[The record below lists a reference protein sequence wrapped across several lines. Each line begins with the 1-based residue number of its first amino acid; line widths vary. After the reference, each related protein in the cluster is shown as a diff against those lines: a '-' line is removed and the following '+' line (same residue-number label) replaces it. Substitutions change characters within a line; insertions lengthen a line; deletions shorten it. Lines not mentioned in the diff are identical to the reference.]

1 MVFIDTEVNPK
12 TRQIQD
18 IGCIKSN
25 RDEFHSNDLGQ
36 LIKFIKREDYFVG
49 HNIIKHDLVYL
60 HKTKV
65 KKYIDEHKCID
76 TLFLSTLLYP
86 EKPYHSLVKDDKLY
100 TDSVNNPLNDS
111 KTTQKLFA
119 DIVDAFNKLDGAMKD
134 IFFTLLSEIP
144 GFEAFFNYMKYKP
157 NNKKIQDLIKKK
169 FKDKYCENAELGSF
183 INKNQV
189 ELAYS
194 LALINTN
201 EVESLLPGW
210 VLKSYPEVE
219 NVLWKLR
226 NTPCHE
232 NCHYCDNHLSPLK
245 ALNQYFSYP
254 SFRDFDGVPLQ
265 EQAVKAAIEN
275 RSIITVFPTGGGK
288 SLAFQLPALMAAE
301 SVRGLTV
308 VISPL
313 QSLMKDQVDNLETKN
328 ITKAVFING
337 LLDPIQRKE
346 AIDRVKDG
354 SAAILYIAPESLR
367 SKTIER
373 LLLSRLIVRFVIDEA
388 HCFSTWGQDFRPD
401 YQYIGVFIKE
411 LQEKKGLN
419 TSIPIS
425 CFTATAKKQVII
437 DIENYFK
444 KTLDIE
450 MDIFKTTSQ
459 RKNLIYKVIQVNGE
473 EEKYKEVRNLIE
485 QEKTSTIIYSSRR
498 KTVENLYTRLKQD
511 NFEVSYFHGGLEKD
525 RKTEQQDNFMKGV
538 TEVMVAT
545 NAFGMGV
552 DKSDIGCVIHYD
564 ISDSLENYVQ
574 ESGRAGR
581 DQNMTANCYVLYD
594 ENDLNKHFELLN
606 NSKLNKVEIEQIWTA
621 LKNMTK
627 LRDSVSKSTLEIARE
642 AGWDEEIYDIDTR
655 VKTAIASL
663 EEVGYI
669 KRGQNS
675 PRVFATSI
683 RAKNVEQANAVID
696 QSKLFN
702 EKEKEISKR
711 IMKSLI
717 SNKYRLKPNDEIPE
731 MRVDYIA
738 DNLGLDK
745 EIVIRSINLLR
756 EAKLLEDDNDVFA
769 QIKKGTKS
777 TVANKQVTLYAKII
791 TYLLNALTTD
801 SKIYNTKVINEEL
814 INENISSKMADL
826 TRTFNYLSISHFI
839 ETKKINR
846 DNLKIKLLNEQ
857 KELLAFFNKRLA
869 LAYEIIDYLFKKSEE
884 KRENEYI
891 VNFSLVELKKQVN
904 QSKTLFDIKYDLDD
918 IEAALLFLSKIKAL
932 QIEGGFLVLY
942 SPMYLTRIEKNS
954 LKQFT
959 NQDYANLY
967 NHYENK
973 KQQIHIVGEYA
984 KKMVENYQSALKFV
998 NDYFVMDYKK
1008 FLDAYFPGNRKE
1020 ELERNMSPKRFFELF
1035 GNLSTEQL
1043 TIIKDKE
1050 HSRIAVA
1057 AGPGSGKTRV
1067 LVHKLASIISTED
1080 IRSEQLLMLTFSRAA
1095 VTEFKERL
1103 FNLIGSPA
1111 YSITITTFHSYAFD
1125 VVGRLGSIDTTDDII
1140 KEATELIKNREVN
1153 PVKATKMVLVIDEAQ
1168 DMNLDEYNLV
1178 EALMEYNESLRVIA
1192 VGDDDQNIFEWR
1204 GSSSDYFRSIVEE
1217 EEAFYELPVNFRSKS
1232 NLVDFSN
1239 QFVHTISKRLKKQT
1253 ISSYTKELGTI
1264 KITKYN
1270 TTDLIVP
1277 VVNDVINAN
1286 LKGSTCII
1294 TRTNEQAIHIAGLLN
1309 LNGKKAQ
1316 LIQTNDEFRLFNV
1329 FEIRQFIELL
1339 EKYDN
1344 PLITEGMWTEATEK
1358 LKTRFSNSKNFEM
1371 IDLILN
1377 KFKTTAGNNP
1387 YLSDLIEFVYESNFS
1402 DFYIETPYTVSTF
1415 HKAKGKEFDNVFIL
1429 YDNVNKSYTMKDEE
1443 KRKLYVGLT
1452 RAKTNISI
1460 HTSSPVFDKIK
1471 TNNQQNVVN
1480 DDLFEKPQQ
1489 FIFHL
1494 THRDIYL
1501 NYSKY
1506 VQNNIKDATS
1516 GDELTIEDDILKY
1529 KNRKAVQF
1537 SNAAK
1542 KTIENTIESGY
1553 VLKKARINH
1562 MVYWY
1567 DKEKEEEALILLPEL
1582 MFELISEP

>member
-1 MVFIDTEVNPK
+1 MVFIDVEVNPK

-25 RDEFHSNDLGQ
+25 RDEFHSNDLDQ

-49 HNIIKHDLVYL
+49 HNIIKHDLVFL

-65 KKYIDEHKCID
+65 KKYVDEHKCID
-76 TLFLSTLLYP
+76 TLFLSTLLFP
-86 EKPYHSLVKDDKLY
+86 EKPYHSLIKDDKLY

-119 DIVDAFNKLDGAMKD
+119 DIVHAFNKLDGDMKN
-134 IFFTLLSEIP
+134 IFFGLLSEVS
-144 GFEAFFNYMKYKP
+144 GFEAFFKYMKYKP
-157 NNKKIQDLIKKK
+157 NNKKIPDLIKKK
-169 FKDKYCENAELGSF
+169 FQNKYCENTDIDS
-183 INKNQV
+183 IIKKNQV

-201 EVESLLPGW
+201 DVESLLPGW
-210 VLKSYPEVE
+210 VLKSYPKVE
-219 NVLWKLR
+219 NILWELR
-226 NTPCHE
+226 NTPCNE
-232 NCHYCDNHLSPLK
+232 ICHYCDNHLSPLK

-254 SFRDFDGVPLQ
+254 SFRDFEGVPLQ
-265 EQAVKAAIEN
+265 QQAVKAAIEN
-275 RSIITVFPTGGGK
+275 KSIITVFPTGGGK
-288 SLAFQLPALMAAE
+288 SLAFQLPALMALE

-346 AIDRVKDG
+346 AIDRVRDG
-354 SAAILYIAPESLR
+354 SAGILYIAPESLR

-401 YQYIGVFIKE
+401 YQYIGIFIKE
-411 LQEKKGLN
+411 LQEKKGLK
-419 TSIPIS
+419 THIPIS

-437 DIENYFK
+437 DIQDYFK

-450 MDIFKTTSQ
+450 MDVFKTTSQ
-459 RKNLIYKVIQVNGE
+459 RKNLTYKVIQVNGE
-473 EEKYKEVRNLIE
+473 EEKYKEIRNLIG
-485 QEKTSTIIYSSRR
+485 QEKTSTIIYASRR
-498 KTVENLYTRLKQD
+498 KTVENLYNRLKQD
-511 NFEVSYFHGGLEKD
+511 NFEVSYFHGGLQKD
-525 RKTEQQDNFMKGV
+525 QKTEQQDDFMKGV

-581 DQNMTANCYVLYD
+581 DQNMSANCYVLYD

-606 NSKLNKVEIEQIWTA
+606 NSKLNKVEIEQVWTA

-627 LRDSVSKSTLEIARE
+627 LRDSVSKSALEIARE
-642 AGWDEEIYDIDTR
+642 AGWDEEIHDIDTR

-663 EEVGYI
+663 EDVGYI

-683 RAKNVEQANAVID
+683 LAKNVEQANDVID
-696 QSKLFN
+696 KSKLFN
-702 EKEKEISKR
+702 EQEKEISKR

-717 SNKYRLKPNDEIPE
+717 SNKYRLKLNDEIPE
-731 MRVDYIA
+731 IRVDYIA
-738 DNLGLDK
+738 ENLGLGK
-745 EIVIRSINLLR
+745 EIVIRCINLLR
-756 EAKLLEDDNDVFA
+756 EVRLLEDDNDLFT

-777 TVANKQVTLYAKII
+777 TAAKRQVTLYFKII
-791 TYLLNALTTD
+791 TYLLNTLTTD
-801 SKIYNTKVINEEL
+801 SKVYNIKVINEEL
-814 INENISSKMADL
+814 IKENISSKIADL
-826 TRTFNYLSISHFI
+826 TKALNYLSISNFI
-839 ETKKINR
+839 ETKKNNR
-846 DNLKIKLLNEQ
+846 DNLKIKLVNEQ
-857 KELLAFFNKRLA
+857 KGLLDTFNKRSTLA
-869 LAYEIIDYLFKKSEE
+869 FEIIDYLFKKAEE

-904 QSKTLFDIKYDLDD
+904 KSKTLFDIKYDLND
-918 IEAALLFLSKIKAL
+918 IEAALLYLIKIKAL

-942 SPMYLTRIEKNS
+942 SPMYITKIEKNS
-954 LKQFT
+954 LKQYT
-959 NQDYANLY
+959 NQDYSNLY

-984 KKMVENYQSALKFV
+984 KKMVENYESALKFV
-998 NDYFVMDYKK
+998 NDYFIMDYKK
-1008 FLDAYFPGNRKE
+1008 FLDKYFPGNRKE
-1020 ELERNMSPKRFFELF
+1020 ELERYMSPKRFFELF
-1035 GNLSTEQL
+1035 GNLTTEQL
-1043 TIIKDKE
+1043 AIIKDKD

-1095 VTEFKERL
+1095 VSEFKQRL
-1103 FNLIGSPA
+1103 FDLIGAPA

-1125 VVGRLGSIDTTDDII
+1125 VVGRLGTIETTYNII

-1153 PVKATKMVLVIDEAQ
+1153 PIKATKMVLVIDEAQ

-1178 EALMEYNESLRVIA
+1178 KALMEYNESLRVIA

-1204 GSSSDYFRSIVEE
+1204 DSSSDYFRSIVEE
-1217 EEAFYELPVNFRSKS
+1217 ENAFYELPVNFRSKA

-1239 QFVHTISKRLKKQT
+1239 QFVNTISKRLKKQS
-1253 ISSYTKELGTI
+1253 IRSHQKELGNI
-1264 KITKYN
+1264 KITKYH

-1277 VVNDVINAN
+1277 VINDVINEN
-1286 LKGSTCII
+1286 LKGTTCII
-1294 TRTNEQAIHIAGLLN
+1294 TRTNEQAIHIAGILN
-1309 LNGKKAQ
+1309 LKGKNAQ
-1316 LIQTNDEFRLFNV
+1316 LIQTNDDFRLFNV
-1329 FEIRQFIELL
+1329 FEIRMFVDLL

-1344 PLITEGMWTEATEK
+1344 PLITEGMWMEAYEK
-1358 LKTRFSNSKNFEM
+1358 FKTRFIKSKNFE
-1371 IDLILN
+1371 IINLILN
-1377 KFKTTAGNNP
+1377 KFKQTAGNNP
-1387 YLSDLIEFVYESNFS
+1387 YLSDFIEFVYESNFS

-1415 HKAKGKEFDNVFIL
+1415 HKAKGKEFDNVYIL
-1429 YDNVNKSYTMKDEE
+1429 YDSINKSYSMKDEE
-1443 KRKLYVGLT
+1443 KRVLYVGLT

-1471 TNNQQNVVN
+1471 TNNQKYIVN
-1480 DDLFEKPQQ
+1480 DELFEKPRQ
-1489 FIFHL
+1489 FTLHL
-1494 THRDIYL
+1494 THSDVNL
-1501 NYSKY
+1501 GFSQF
-1506 VQNNIKDATS
+1506 VQNNFKDATP
-1516 GDELTIEDDILKY
+1516 GDELTIEEGILKH
-1529 KNRKAVQF
+1529 KNRKAIQF

-1542 KTIENTIESGY
+1542 KVIENTIKSGY